1 VIAWHCSKLGV
12 LLRPRAEKEKP
23 AETASRDQGRVLLI
37 TDETDV
43 PYMKSLESAG
53 LKIVGVSAGAAA
65 LISLRRSRPHIVIA
79 NTSSKGLC
87 VQELGRVLGQ
97 MQDGV
102 PLIIVGFELS
112 TARLRQ
118 QVISAGAFD
127 YFQIPAEVELLAVR
141 AAQLVKL
148 RQTMDRLREESDF
161 DHLTGLA
168 NRRRFRVALTREIER
183 WRRYGVPCALLLL
196 DIDYMKAI
204 NDKYGHPFGD
214 IAIRYVATTLARV
227 SRDNDTAARLG
238 GEEFALLLAGIDA
251 AKAELA
257 AGRLLGIL
265 REQSVEEVGNVTVS
279 IGLAACPAHA
289 NSERTLYAASDGAL
303 YVAKNEGRNRVAVA
317 PLMQENL
324 PGV

>member
-1 VIAWHCSKLGV
+1 MSSEFLVKP
-12 LLRPRAEKEKP
+12 RPENEKS

-37 TDETDV
+37 TEETDV
-43 PYMKSLESAG
+43 PYRESLESAG

-79 NTSSKGLC
+79 NTSSKSLSI
-87 VQELGRVLGQ
+87 QELGRLLGQ

-102 PLIIVGFELS
+102 PLILVGFAPS
-112 TARLRQ
+112 TAKLRQ
-118 QVISAGAFD
+118 EAISAGAFD

-183 WRRYGVPCALLLL
+183 WRRYRIPCALLLI
-196 DIDYMKAI
+196 DIDHLKAI

-214 IAIRYVATTLARV
+214 MAIRHIADTLTRV

-238 GEEFALLLAGIDA
+238 ITPASVDDTLL
-251 AKAELA
+251 
-257 AGRLLGIL
+257 
-265 REQSVEEVGNVTVS
+265 T
-279 IGLAACPAHA
+279 
-289 NSERTLYAASDGAL
+289 T
-303 YVAKNEGRNRVAVA
+303 
-317 PLMQENL
+317 
-324 PGV
+324 